1 MKLPKSSLML
11 LLATGQFVFDIFS
24 AGLSSPAGMMMSGTY
39 TVRDD
44 IILFSI
50 VSYHVYIEL
59 VTKAK
64 YHFEFALH

>member
-24 AGLSSPAGMMMSGTY
+24 AGLSSPAGMMMSGTH

-50 VSYHVYIEL
+50 VSHRIYIEL
-59 VTKAK
+59 VMKAK
-64 YHFEFALH
+64 YNVEFVSQ

>member
-24 AGLSSPAGMMMSGTY
+24 AGLSSPAGMMMSGTH

-50 VSYHVYIEL
+50 DSSHIYIEL
-59 VTKAK
+59 VMKAK
-64 YHFEFALH
+64 YHVEFSSH

>member
-11 LLATGQFVFDIFS
+11 LLATGQFIFDIFS
-24 AGLSSPAGMMMSGTY
+24 AGLSSPAGMMISGTH

-50 VSYHVYIEL
+50 VSSHIYIEL
-59 VTKAK
+59 VMKAK
-64 YHFEFALH
+64 YHVEFSSH

>member
-24 AGLSSPAGMMMSGTY
+24 AGLSSPAGMMMSGTH

-50 VSYHVYIEL
+50 DSYHIYIE
-59 VTKAK
+59 VVMKAEH
-64 YHFEFALH
+64 HFEFALH

>member
-24 AGLSSPAGMMMSGTY
+24 AGLSSPAGMMMSGTH
-39 TVRDD
+39 TVRDN

-50 VSYHVYIEL
+50 VSYHIYIEL
-59 VTKAK
+59 VMKAK
-64 YHFEFALH
+64 HHVEFVPH

>member
-24 AGLSSPAGMMMSGTY
+24 AGLSSPAGMMMSGTH

-44 IILFSI
+44 IILFCI
-50 VSYHVYIEL
+50 VSYHIYIEL
-59 VTKAK
+59 VMKAK
-64 YHFEFALH
+64 YHVEFSSH

>member
-1 MKLPKSSLML
+1 MKLPKSSLTL

-24 AGLSSPAGMMMSGTY
+24 AGLSSPAGMMMSGTN

-50 VSYHVYIEL
+50 VSYHVYIE
-59 VTKAK
+59 VVMKAK
-64 YHFEFALH
+64 HHVEFSSH

>member
-24 AGLSSPAGMMMSGTY
+24 AGLSSPAGMMMSGTH

-50 VSYHVYIEL
+50 DSYHIYIEL

-64 YHFEFALH
+64 HHVEFAQY